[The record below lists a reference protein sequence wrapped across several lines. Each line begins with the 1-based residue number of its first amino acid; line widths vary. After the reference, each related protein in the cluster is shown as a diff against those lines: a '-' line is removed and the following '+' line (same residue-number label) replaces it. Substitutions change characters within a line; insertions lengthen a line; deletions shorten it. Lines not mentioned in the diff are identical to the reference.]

1 MESNHRP
8 QSSGLLS
15 ILLVVLLPL
24 AFAGTIGCRKNSR
37 IPPLTEVT
45 ESTLNPLND
54 PTAVAEG
61 KKMFLRN
68 CAICH
73 GHLGEGD
80 GPSRST
86 LLAEPA
92 NLRIAPAAALSDGRM
107 FRSIRLGKMV
117 DGRYTMPPVEKM
129 TDQQVWQTIA
139 YVRTLAAR

>member
-1 MESNHRP
+1 MEPSRSS
-8 QSSGLLS
+8 QSSRRSS
-15 ILLVVLLPL
+15 ILLAVLLFL
-24 AFAGTIGCRKNSR
+24 TGIAACRKSSR
-37 IPPLTEVT
+37 TVPLTEVT
-45 ESTLNPLND
+45 DSTLNPLNN
-54 PTAVAEG
+54 PNAVAEG

-92 NLRIAPAAALSDGRM
+92 NLRIAPAADLSDGRM

-117 DGRYTMPPVEKM
+117 NGRYTMPPVEKM
-129 TDQQVWQTIA
+129 TDEQVWQTIA
-139 YVRTLAAR
+139 YVRTLASR